1 MSVQREEEEK
11 KKRCASASVQKI
23 FGAQQDMNEA
33 RQLVATGTDPAGND
47 VWPRLRELLPQLA
60 IMSRRY
66 LARMAQTKGFA
77 ELASRIT
84 TYDPSQEP
92 LKYTRD
98 WSLLRKAAQLEEYLQ
113 RPGLN
118 EENIE
123 AIKRALADLGRFTVD
138 AEVQARLAGIA
149 ARAGAPF
156 IPKPPP
162 AGPGVTPGWGRS
174 TYRDVRTGEE
184 WIPSATLR
192 KIFGTNPY

>member
-1 MSVQREEEEK
+1 MAIQREEEK
-11 KKRCASASVQKI
+11 KKRRASASIIKV

-33 RQLVATGTDPAGND
+33 RQLVATGIDPAGED
-47 VWPRLRELLPQLA
+47 IWPRLRELLPRLA
-60 IMSRRY
+60 TMSRRY
-66 LARMAQTKGFA
+66 LARMAQTKSFT
-77 ELASRIT
+77 ELANRIT
-84 TYDPSQEP
+84 TYDPSREP

-98 WSLLRKAAQLEEYLQ
+98 WSLLRKAAQYEEYLQ

-123 AIKRALADLGRFTVD
+123 AIKRALADLSKRTADV
-138 AEVQARLAGIA
+138 EVQARLAGIA

-174 TYRDVRTGEE
+174 IYRDVRTGEE
-184 WIPSATLR
+184 WIPAAIIR
-192 KIFGTNPY
+192 KIFGIMG